1 MFSKLLVQGTH
12 KRVFNVDRHL
22 GMVVNGKVPDGR
34 HIMNYARN
42 ESKKF
47 MKDFE
52 IRIGGKTLANRL
64 SLYLNAYTLYNSV
77 RPFGSSEILASWSDD
92 EGYNM
97 YMLEPSGSYYGYS
110 CCTSGKGRQVA
121 KAEFEKTDFSKLTC
135 REALFYIAKMYLS
148 PKCQHDS
155 KPRIIQ
161 RKEMG
166 VRNELDLRVNRPH
179 LQRNFIKPY

>member
-148 PKCQHDS
+148 P
-155 KPRIIQ
+155 
-161 RKEMG
+161 
-166 VRNELDLRVNRPH
+166 
-179 LQRNFIKPY
+179 